1 MQSTWSKALAFT
13 LLAEGGWYDD
23 PRGGPTNHGITLDT
37 YREYAGNHDLT
48 ADDLRAIPDATV
60 SDLYSTRFWAHM
72 GCDALP
78 AGADLMVFDAGVMS
92 GVQNSLYLLQRAVGV
107 TVDGNI
113 GPKTLAAIQMRA
125 PARTIEL
132 IRLQQWR
139 YYGEVHGANPALIG
153 AWRAR
158 LTKRTWAAQDV
169 ALQATYGA
177 MA

>member
-37 YREYAGNHDLT
+37 YREYAGNQRLT
-48 ADDLRAIPDATV
+48 ADDLRNIPAATV
-60 SDLYSTRFWAHM
+60 SDLYSSRFWARM

-78 AGADLMVFDAGVMS
+78 VGVDFMVFDAGVMS
-92 GVQNSLYLLQRAVGV
+92 GVQNSLYLLQRAVGAV
-107 TVDGNI
+107 VDGNI
-113 GPKTLAAIQMRA
+113 GPRTMSAIQMR
-125 PARTIEL
+125 PATRTIEL

-139 YYGEVHGANPALIG
+139 YYGEVHDASADLVR

-158 LTKRTWAAQDV
+158 LARRAWAAQD
-169 ALQATYGA
+169 AAGHANQGA